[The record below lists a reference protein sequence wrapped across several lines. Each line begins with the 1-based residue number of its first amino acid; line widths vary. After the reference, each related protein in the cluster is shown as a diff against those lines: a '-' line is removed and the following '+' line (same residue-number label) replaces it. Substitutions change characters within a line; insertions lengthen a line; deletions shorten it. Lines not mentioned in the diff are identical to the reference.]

1 MSKPPSKG
9 EALPLANMRP
19 PGGRTHLTRAATAAT
34 SANKVL
40 NTKTVKESP
49 VGKEPQGPMT
59 ESTVAENRPSNDTSH
74 MVSTLQKIADAIA
87 LIAVKDNVDRPTRK
101 SLDKVISFIQEEK
114 EKERLREANLKAS
127 TEDSFLRKR
136 IRADLVEMYNS
147 LKKQLDS
154 IQDTLNATL
163 ESTGKLLKDTE
174 GVAAA
179 TRDLSGK
186 VGKITDTADKIATD
200 TSKYRDAVLS
210 RPTPTPT
217 LRANTDPK
225 VLGDLDR
232 KARQILVE
240 LFGTE
245 GDSTLGKSL
254 TDLADKANEVI
265 SEIEDSGKP
274 KDIKVETLF
283 KTHRQ
288 ALVLVLNSKDA
299 ATWISNPEI
308 EIAFTK
314 AFSEGSHITA
324 RKYNLIVPRIPIT
337 FDPKDKKHLHEVE
350 EANGLRPNEITKARW
365 IKPTERRRL
374 DQTHAYAIMT
384 LSSVDSANRLIRD
397 GMNICNARVRPT
409 KQKREPVQCMKCRK
423 WGHYVCEC
431 PADTDTCGTCGEP
444 HRTNTCPNKEKIF
457 CVSCGDKSHTS
468 WDRTCPEFSRR
479 CAIQDERNPE
489 NAMPFF
495 PTEHDWTLTA
505 RPYRIPLDER
515 FPGVY
520 TVNSLPTLGGNH
532 PPKGSRPPRRA
543 NGATASQN
551 PQGRGPQRTGSN
563 LIPLSHDREEGE
575 LSGADG
581 HDELAS
587 DAPFYNW
594 TKEDKEQHQLNGQK
608 GW

>member
-1 MSKPPSKG
+1 M
-9 EALPLANMRP
+9 
-19 PGGRTHLTRAATAAT
+19 
-34 SANKVL
+34 
-40 NTKTVKESP
+40 
-49 VGKEPQGPMT
+49 
-59 ESTVAENRPSNDTSH
+59 VAENRPSNDTSH
-74 MVSTLQKIADAIA
+74 VVSTLQKIADAIA

-174 GVAAA
+174 DVAAA
-179 TRDLSGK
+179 TRDLLGK
-186 VGKITDTADKIATD
+186 VSKITDTADKIATD

-210 RPTPTPT
+210 RPTLT

-265 SEIEDSGKP
+265 SKIEDSGKP

-324 RKYNLIVPRIPIT
+324 RKYNVIVPRIPIT

-350 EANGLRPNEITKARW
+350 EVNRLCPNEITKARW

-374 DQTHAYAIMT
+374 DQTHAFTIMT
-384 LSSVDSANRLIRD
+384 LSSVDLANRLIRD
-397 GMNICNARVRPT
+397 GMNICNMRVRPT
-409 KQKREPVQCMKCRK
+409 KQKWEPVQCMKCRK
-423 WGHYVCEC
+423 WGHYVCDC

-457 CVSCGDKSHTS
+457 CVSYGDKSHTS
-468 WDRTCPEFSRR
+468 WDRTCPEFSWR
-479 CAIQDERNPE
+479 CTIQDKRNPE
-489 NAMPFF
+489 NVMPFF
-495 PTEHDWTLTA
+495 PMEHNWTLTV
-505 RPYRIPLDER
+505 RPHRIPLDER
-515 FPGVY
+515 FLGVY
-520 TVNSLPTLGGNH
+520 TVNSLPALGGNH

-543 NGATASQN
+543 NGATTSQN

-563 LIPLSHDREEGE
+563 LIPLSHDREEGK

-594 TKEDKEQHQLNGQK
+594 TKEDEEQYQLNGQK